1 MNNNAMAA
9 NTVHYQYTT
18 EISQMMFVFGE
29 VQEPLEETCFLVE
42 DIARNQVPCVSLF
55 DSYAAIP
62 FLCRLHP
69 HSFINLL
76 SSHAN
81 LRLSLANSSISRR
94 FLGPKLSLA
103 GCTDC
108 PAQGLEIYN
117 FRGFAF
123 PDTA

>member
-81 LRLSLANSSISRR
+81 LRLSLANSIDFPSLPR
-94 FLGPKLSLA
+94 FKAFSCRLYRLPSA
-103 GCTDC
+103 G
-108 PAQGLEIYN
+108 GRNL
-117 FRGFAF
+117 
-123 PDTA
+123 